1 MSREMMVHVT
11 PFEVHAAILEDGALA
26 EYHVERRKDRSIVGN
41 IYKGRVGKVLPGM
54 QSAFVDIGIEKNAFL
69 YVTDFFEEFAD
80 LKETLDVD
88 VPKGRAAKPPAPPPP
103 EEPTDAETAISAP
116 PEGEDVET
124 ATAPAEENDSA
135 AAEGPAEAPK
145 KRRRSRRSSRSRSR
159 SRAAADATAADSES
173 AEATPA
179 SAEPPAET
187 VVEPSAGTE
196 DVPAEAA
203 ATPAEPSWT
212 SPWAQ
217 PAADPPEP
225 ERDRTDSEDGTATIR
240 FPDSDLT
247 FCASRPRGGRRKR
260 KGFNLAGEAE
270 PGNIATMLKQ
280 GQEII
285 VQVMK
290 EPMSLKS
297 ARITSHISL
306 PGRQLVFLPTVNHVG
321 VSRKIHSDQERKRL
335 RTIITQNRKDRP
347 GGFIIR
353 TASEGLSE
361 AELVQDME
369 YLMKTWEDIQARG
382 AAESAP
388 CLLYEELDLV
398 EKLLR
403 DKLDDSFQNIWVDD
417 EAEYAAIVNFVERFM
432 PTLLSRVK
440 LYSRDASIFDHFNLT
455 PEIQRATRQK
465 VWLPSGGF
473 IVVNHTEALVA
484 IDVNSG
490 KYVGKGN
497 SFEETITKI
506 NVDAAKE
513 AMRQVRLRNLGGIIV
528 IDFIDMQEKKSKR
541 LVLDALTLELRK
553 DKVPTKVIPFNDFGM
568 VIMTRKRSAS
578 ALEKNLSE
586 PCSLCGGSGFTKS
599 VSTICYEIYAHV
611 ARMRKSLEGTQVEI
625 RAHPNVIR
633 ALKSIEREVV
643 AAIEKDFH
651 RPVVLIPDST
661 LELTAFDIVG
671 I

>member
-1 MSREMMVHVT
+1 
-11 PFEVHAAILEDGALA
+11 
-26 EYHVERRKDRSIVGN
+26 
-41 IYKGRVGKVLPGM
+41 
-54 QSAFVDIGIEKNAFL
+54 
-69 YVTDFFEEFAD
+69 
-80 LKETLDVD
+80 
-88 VPKGRAAKPPAPPPP
+88 
-103 EEPTDAETAISAP
+103 
-116 PEGEDVET
+116 
-124 ATAPAEENDSA
+124 
-135 AAEGPAEAPK
+135 
-145 KRRRSRRSSRSRSR
+145 
-159 SRAAADATAADSES
+159 
-173 AEATPA
+173 
-179 SAEPPAET
+179 
-187 VVEPSAGTE
+187 
-196 DVPAEAA
+196 
-203 ATPAEPSWT
+203 
-212 SPWAQ
+212 
-217 PAADPPEP
+217 
-225 ERDRTDSEDGTATIR
+225 
-240 FPDSDLT
+240 
-247 FCASRPRGGRRKR
+247 
-260 KGFNLAGEAE
+260 
-270 PGNIATMLKQ
+270 MLKQ

-473 IVVNHTEALVA
+473 IVVNQT
-484 IDVNSG
+484 
-490 KYVGKGN
+490 
-497 SFEETITKI
+497 
-506 NVDAAKE
+506 
-513 AMRQVRLRNLGGIIV
+513 
-528 IDFIDMQEKKSKR
+528 
-541 LVLDALTLELRK
+541 
-553 DKVPTKVIPFNDFGM
+553 
-568 VIMTRKRSAS
+568 
-578 ALEKNLSE
+578 
-586 PCSLCGGSGFTKS
+586 
-599 VSTICYEIYAHV
+599 
-611 ARMRKSLEGTQVEI
+611 
-625 RAHPNVIR
+625 
-633 ALKSIEREVV
+633 
-643 AAIEKDFH
+643 
-651 RPVVLIPDST
+651 
-661 LELTAFDIVG
+661 
-671 I
+671 

>member
-88 VPKGRAAKPPAPPPP
+88 VPKGRAAKPPAPPP
-103 EEPTDAETAISAP
+103 EEPTEAETAISAP
-116 PEGEDVET
+116 SDGEDGET
-124 ATAPAEENDSA
+124 ATAPAADAEPV

-159 SRAAADATAADSES
+159 TRAAADATAADSE
-173 AEATPA
+173 AAGATPA

-187 VVEPSAGTE
+187 AGEASAGME
-196 DVPAEAA
+196 SLPAEAA
-203 ATPAEPSWT
+203 VTPAEPSWT

-217 PAADPPEP
+217 PAADAPEP
-225 ERDRTDSEDGTATIR
+225 ERDRADAEDGTATIR

-388 CLLYEELDLV
+388 CLLYQELDLV

-513 AMRQVRLRNLGGIIV
+513 AMRQIRLRNLGGIIV

-651 RPVVLIPDST
+651 RPTVLIPDST

>member
-88 VPKGRAAKPPAPPPP
+88 VPKGRAAKPPARPP
-103 EEPTDAETAISAP
+103 EEPAEAETAISAP
-116 PEGEDVET
+116 PEREAVETEAAPAADVE
-124 ATAPAEENDSA
+124 SA
-135 AAEGPAEAPK
+135 AVEGTAEAPK

-159 SRAAADATAADSES
+159 TRAAADATAADSEA

-179 SAEPPAET
+179 TAGPLAETAVEAAAGTESLPAET
-187 VVEPSAGTE
+187 
-196 DVPAEAA
+196 A

-217 PAADPPEP
+217 PAADAPEQ
-225 ERDRTDSEDGTATIR
+225 ERDRTDAEDGTATIR
-240 FPDSDLT
+240 FPDPDLT

-270 PGNIATMLKQ
+270 PGNIATMLKP

-335 RTIITQNRKDRP
+335 RTIIIQNRKGRP

-369 YLMKTWEDIQARG
+369 YLMKTWDDIQTRG

-388 CLLYEELDLV
+388 CLLYQELDLV
-398 EKLLR
+398 EI
-403 DKLDDSFQNIWVDD
+403 SPN
-417 EAEYAAIVNFVERFM
+417 AAPPVCRIIDYSKF
-432 PTLLSRVK
+432 
-440 LYSRDASIFDHFNLT
+440 LY
-455 PEIQRATRQK
+455 QQK
-465 VWLPSGGF
+465 
-473 IVVNHTEALVA
+473 
-484 IDVNSG
+484 
-490 KYVGKGN
+490 
-497 SFEETITKI
+497 
-506 NVDAAKE
+506 
-513 AMRQVRLRNLGGIIV
+513 
-528 IDFIDMQEKKSKR
+528 
-541 LVLDALTLELRK
+541 
-553 DKVPTKVIPFNDFGM
+553 
-568 VIMTRKRSAS
+568 
-578 ALEKNLSE
+578 
-586 PCSLCGGSGFTKS
+586 
-599 VSTICYEIYAHV
+599 
-611 ARMRKSLEGTQVEI
+611 
-625 RAHPNVIR
+625 
-633 ALKSIEREVV
+633 
-643 AAIEKDFH
+643 
-651 RPVVLIPDST
+651 
-661 LELTAFDIVG
+661 
-671 I
+671 